1 MACSRSNPPK
11 TCNQDTWSS
20 GDHRTA
26 KGKIIQLR
34 EEQRISDSQPLW
46 AKEEIRENAT
56 PERGA
61 RTRDPY
67 PGTRQAAGVAVRA
80 RDKTERDPRSTAG
93 DFFRA
98 AHRKAEGGRGSPQ
111 PRPKNSASS
120 PQDQNWP

>member
-1 MACSRSNPPK
+1 MACSRSNRPK

-20 GDHRTA
+20 GDHKTA

-80 RDKTERDPRSTAG
+80 MDEQSGTRGPRQVTFSEQPTEQQKAQGIP
-93 DFFRA
+93 A
-98 AHRKAEGGRGSPQ
+98 AP
-111 PRPKNSASS
+111 P
-120 PQDQNWP
+120 